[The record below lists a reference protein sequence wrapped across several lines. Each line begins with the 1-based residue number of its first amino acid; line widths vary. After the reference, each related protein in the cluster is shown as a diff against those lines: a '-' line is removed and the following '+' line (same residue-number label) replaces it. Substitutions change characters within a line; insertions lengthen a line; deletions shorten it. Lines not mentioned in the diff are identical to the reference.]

1 MADRGDTFLREV
13 DEEVRREQ
21 LKRIW
26 DRYGILIVG
35 LVILLLAGIGGYR
48 YWNHRQATLAETT
61 GQRFEAAALLATEG
75 KADEAAKAFAAIA
88 ADSSGGY
95 RTLARLRVASNLA
108 ASGKRS
114 EAAAEYEAIARD
126 AATDPLLAEFSTLQS
141 AVLRSDSA
149 DWTDLQNRLSPLLS
163 GSSPWRG
170 AAREAVALAAMRA
183 GNTAEARKQLEL
195 VLGDRMAPASTLDRA
210 QLLLTVLT
218 DREAEKSG
226 ASQAP
231 AATQGGTAGESG
243 TAPATSTGQSS
254 TPATKN

>member
-1 MADRGDTFLREV
+1 
-13 DEEVRREQ
+13 
-21 LKRIW
+21 
-26 DRYGILIVG
+26 
-35 LVILLLAGIGGYR
+35 
-48 YWNHRQATLAETT
+48 
-61 GQRFEAAALLATEG
+61 
-75 KADEAAKAFAAIA
+75 
-88 ADSSGGY
+88 
-95 RTLARLRVASNLA
+95 
-108 ASGKRS
+108 
-114 EAAAEYEAIARD
+114 
-126 AATDPLLAEFSTLQS
+126 
-141 AVLRSDSA
+141 
-149 DWTDLQNRLSPLLS
+149 
-163 GSSPWRG
+163 
-170 AAREAVALAAMRA
+170 MRA